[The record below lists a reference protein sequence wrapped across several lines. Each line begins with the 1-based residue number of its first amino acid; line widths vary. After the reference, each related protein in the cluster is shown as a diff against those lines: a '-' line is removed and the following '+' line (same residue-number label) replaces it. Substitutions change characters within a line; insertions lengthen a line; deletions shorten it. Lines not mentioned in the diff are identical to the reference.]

1 MPLQVSASSSVRA
14 VQPSAPSLNKS
25 RASISF
31 ELETTL
37 PKPHKD
43 GLSYLIPL
51 NIVVPQS
58 DFERLL
64 PEVNNIHID
73 GLLEL
78 PILQIV
84 KLIAIKSTELAI
96 PELKLMLTL
105 TPKSNDLRR
114 SMPVI
119 VSTSVDLRLMGTSIE
134 VSDFRF
140 KDLELFFSK
149 AHFVLTEKGTPR
161 PAFPEGCLQPSD
173 VAKDLENNV
182 RSYLNTNQAPIIKAT
197 IQRKVDKTLSSLPL
211 RAGLLSLT
219 LISNTITFVPWVLS
233 GVWSSLR
240 RVKRSQSDTRETA
253 MAHPTQTDSIDSPSK
268 TTSAALPDEAGPNI
282 IELLDSQWFGRPV
295 DSSKVSYA
303 VP

>member
-84 KLIAIKSTELAI
+84 KLIAIKSTELTI
-96 PELKLMLTL
+96 RELKLMLTL

-149 AHFVLTEKGTPR
+149 AHFILTEKGTPR
-161 PAFPEGCLQPSD
+161 PAFPEGSLQPSD

-197 IQRKVDKTLSSLPL
+197 IQRKVDKTLSSLTL

-219 LISNTITFVPWVLS
+219 LISNTITFVPWVL
-233 GVWSSLR
+233 
-240 RVKRSQSDTRETA
+240 
-253 MAHPTQTDSIDSPSK
+253 
-268 TTSAALPDEAGPNI
+268 
-282 IELLDSQWFGRPV
+282 
-295 DSSKVSYA
+295 
-303 VP
+303 